1 MTKGSIAR
9 RYAKALFNLL
19 DPTRLEAA
27 RTGLFAL
34 STAWSESP
42 ALKHVLAS
50 PVFTLR
56 EKTAVLTTCSERA
69 GCPQEVKS
77 FLGQLV
83 KKNRS
88 SLLPEISQALQEL
101 IDQQLGTQ
109 QVFLVSAK
117 KLDLVMQRELQMRMQ
132 SCLNREVKVTF
143 QTDPALLSG
152 LQIQVG
158 SKVYDST
165 VRGRLEKIR
174 DLLVKE

>member
-19 DPTRLEAA
+19 EPASLESA

-34 STAWSESP
+34 STAWAESP

-50 PVFTLR
+50 PVFTLE

-69 GCPQEVKS
+69 GCPPRVKS
-77 FLGQLV
+77 FLGQVL
-83 KKNRS
+83 KKNRV
-88 SLLPEISQALQEL
+88 SLLPDIAQALQEL
-101 IDQQLGTQ
+101 TDQQLGKQ
-109 QVFLVSAK
+109 QVSLVSAK
-117 KLDLVMQRELQMRMQ
+117 TLDPAAQRELQARMQ
-132 SCLNREVKVTF
+132 SCLDREVEMTF
-143 QTDPALLSG
+143 QTDPSLLSG
-152 LQIQVG
+152 LQVQIG

-174 DLLVKE
+174 ALLVKG